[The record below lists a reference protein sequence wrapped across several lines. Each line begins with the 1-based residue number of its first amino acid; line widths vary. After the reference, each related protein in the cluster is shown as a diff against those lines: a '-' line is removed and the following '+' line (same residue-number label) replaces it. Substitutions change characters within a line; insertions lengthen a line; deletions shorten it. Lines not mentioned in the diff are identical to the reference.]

1 MPIDLDTVLKSL
13 EKTNRL
19 VVDEDWE
26 SGSFANPVSA
36 NVMEAG
42 FDLLDAPVTRVT
54 LPNMPVPGGYMEDY
68 IAPNP
73 EKIEA
78 AIRKVLV

>member
-1 MPIDLDTVLKSL
+1 VLKSL

-19 VVDEDWE
+19 IVVDEDWE
-26 SGSFANPVSA
+26 SGSFANTVSA

-73 EKIEA
+73 DKIEA
-78 AIRKVLV
+78 AIRKVLA